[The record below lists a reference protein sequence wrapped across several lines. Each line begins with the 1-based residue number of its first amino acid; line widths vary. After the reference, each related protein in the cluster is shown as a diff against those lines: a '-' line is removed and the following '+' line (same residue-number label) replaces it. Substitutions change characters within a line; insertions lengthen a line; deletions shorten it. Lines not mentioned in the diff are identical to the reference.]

1 MIKLNYRERE
11 YFNEKLHKFIEEN
24 MEFHNLTGD
33 EVIEL
38 IDDYIC
44 YKITKI

>member
-1 MIKLNYRERE
+1 MIKLNYRERG

-24 MEFHNLTGD
+24 MEIHNLTGD

-44 YKITKI
+44 Y